1 MYDEIYPGDFV
12 RLIKPEFAK
21 TFGQGSNS
29 EGLRITRDDPSDKSG
44 RASKFYFIPWDS
56 VLKISETCDPLLQV
70 GDLQSRPYPLLHINF
85 YLEHKNSFEIINSKR
100 DVENNS

>member
-1 MYDEIYPGDFV
+1 MNMQDEIYPGDFV
-12 RLIKPEFAK
+12 RLKKPEFTK

-29 EGLRITRDDPSDKSG
+29 EGLRITRDE
-44 RASKFYFIPWDS
+44 KFYFIPWDS

-85 YLEHKNSFEIINSKR
+85 YLENKSSFEIINNERSS
-100 DVENNS
+100 DNE